1 MVTGSGPAG
10 RIGLVVGTEVSPM
23 VTSGADSVARVGGG
37 VGERLGGVTAIRSGD
52 FDPEGDSGRGRMIE
66 GRVRLTGIA
75 VLHKKAMQVELG

>member
-10 RIGLVVGTEVSPM
+10 RIGLVVGTEVSPI

-37 VGERLGGVTAIRSGD
+37 VGERLGGVTAIRSGE

-75 VLHKKAMQVELG
+75 VLHEKAMQVELG